1 MVTKKDLSIRLCL
14 DARQV
19 NKIIIPDR
27 ESPEPVGEILQR
39 FTGTKYITTLDLT
52 AGYWQIELEEGSRK
66 YVAFLYNGRN
76 YQFCRL
82 PFGLNVSVSIFI
94 KCLDYVLGRE
104 ILEFTTVYVDD
115 IVITSPDNSTHC
127 ERPVSYTHLDV
138 YKRQM
143 RTKVW

>member
-1 MVTKKDLSIRLCL
+1 MIKLWNTTIYLSMG
-14 DARQV
+14 
-19 NKIIIPDR
+19 DR
-27 ESPEPVGEILQR
+27 PIKLSLIHIC
-39 FTGTKYITTLDLT
+39 FNGTKYITTLDLT

-115 IVITSPDNSTHC
+115 IVITSPDINTHC
-127 ERPVSYTHLDV
+127 ERLDRV
-138 YKRQM
+138 LNKLHEYGEMCIRDSF
-143 RTKVW
+143 